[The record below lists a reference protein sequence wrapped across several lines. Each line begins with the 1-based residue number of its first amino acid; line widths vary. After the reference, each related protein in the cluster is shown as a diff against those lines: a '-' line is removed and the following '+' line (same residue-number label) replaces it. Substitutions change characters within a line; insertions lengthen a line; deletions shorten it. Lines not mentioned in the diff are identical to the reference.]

1 MVASCQAP
9 AVLSWT
15 MSFTAKGCVRT
26 LPTLSAPLRSNRH
39 RMAMRRR
46 LSRRRGCPPKGGQP
60 KSCRRR
66 SVLSVDP
73 YRRRPPR
80 QCRAT
85 CPGAGVPRLVMPGL
99 HNCAQ
104 KQRSTAQVEDSL
116 LPAEQKDSMYSSPS
130 LTRIAAVRSVA
141 AASRGRAAARA
152 AVRSRC
158 ATPRDS
164 SRTGSRRSSAR
175 ARR

>member
-1 MVASCQAP
+1 MQA
-9 AVLSWT
+9 VV
-15 MSFTAKGCVRT
+15 GCVRT

-85 CPGAGVPRLVMPGL
+85 CPGAGVPRLAMPDL

-130 LTRIAAVRSVA
+130 LTSPKGFP
-141 AASRGRAAARA
+141 ASKK
-152 AVRSRC
+152 
-158 ATPRDS
+158 TNQS
-164 SRTGSRRSSAR
+164 SRSSDQDQGAEEDGSSGPKTLSFAFSPLSSR
-175 ARR
+175 AFAL